1 MKRFTPLLA
10 VLLMVACESDAVR
23 KQRYLIKGNSA
34 LEQRNYA
41 EAIRQFEA
49 AIKLDTCYADA
60 LNNWGTA
67 LHRQKYYAEA
77 VELYSRA
84 LGCNPDY
91 LPALLNRANSWFELR
106 RFDKTLQDAKTVLQK
121 RDTMPAY
128 FLIGLA
134 QAKLGSYRQAV
145 SAYKKVLQFD
155 RENTDGLVNLAV
167 AYYYLGNYDSA
178 SFVLKEVI
186 RNHHHLPEA
195 WNTLGMIA
203 SAQQRWAEAL
213 EYFNTAL
220 QFPEASPWYRNNRA
234 YAYMMMNRLDEAISD
249 INESMAADP
258 SNAWAYRNK
267 GIYYYLRGDMD
278 SAMRLLEQALRMD
291 ETVEDIYAWLAE
303 VYYTAGKKDT
313 ACGYY
318 KKSVERGERK
328 LIKVKCRS

>member
-10 VLLMVACESDAVR
+10 ALLIIACESVEVR
-23 KQRYLIKGNSA
+23 KQRYLIKGNAA
-34 LEQRNYA
+34 LEERNYA

-49 AIKLDTCYADA
+49 AVKLDSCYVDA

-84 LGCNPDY
+84 LGCKPDY
-91 LPALLNRANSWFELR
+91 LPALLNRANSWFELH
-106 RFDKTLQDAKTVLQK
+106 RFDRALQDATMVLQK
-121 RDTMPAY
+121 RDTMAAY

-134 QAKLGSYRQAV
+134 QAKLGRYQQAV
-145 SAYKKVLQFD
+145 GAYKKVLQLD

-167 AYYYLGNYDSA
+167 AYYYLGEYDSA
-178 SFVLKEVI
+178 STILNKVILKQ
-186 RNHHHLPEA
+186 RDLPEA
-195 WNTLGMIA
+195 WNTFGMIA
-203 SAQQRWAEAL
+203 SAQQKWTEAL

-220 QFPEASPWYRNNRA
+220 QFPDANPWYRNNRG
-234 YAYMMMNRLDEAISD
+234 YVYLMMNRWDEAFSD
-249 INESMAADP
+249 INQSIAADP
-258 SNAWAYRNK
+258 LNAWAYRNK

-278 SAMRLLEQALRMD
+278 SAIRLLEQALRMD

-328 LIKVKCRS
+328 LITIKCRS